1 VLQQLAEIA
10 LAAGAAILPFYHDA
24 NRSCKTKIDGS
35 PVSQADIA
43 AEAIII
49 HALSALA
56 PDIPIIAEEAVARGE
71 IPTICQQFFLVDPLD
86 GTREFMNGSGEF
98 TVNIAYIDA
107 HHAVLGV
114 IYAPV
119 LGVIYCG
126 DITTGAFT
134 ASVSAGEINTWQPIK
149 IAPANLNQ
157 LRVVASKS
165 HLDDATQA
173 FIKNYAVHE
182 FTSAGSSL
190 KFCTLAEGKADFY
203 PRFSRTM
210 EWDTAAGQAILTAA
224 GGRVTT
230 RTGDDLLYGKCAQK
244 NDVDFANPS
253 FIASAGFN
261 PLEKIPA

>member
-24 NRSCKTKIDGS
+24 NRSCNTKIDGS
-35 PVSQADIA
+35 PITQADLT
-43 AEAIII
+43 AEAIIV

-56 PDIPIIAEEAVARGE
+56 PNIPIIAEEAVARGD
-71 IPTICQQFFLVDPLD
+71 IPTIGQKFFLVDPLD
-86 GTREFMNGSGEF
+86 GTREFISGSGEF
-98 TVNIAYIDA
+98 TVNIAYIDNQRA
-107 HHAVLGV
+107 MLGV
-114 IYAPV
+114 IYAPA
-119 LGVIYCG
+119 LGVIYTG
-126 DITTGAFT
+126 NVETGAFM
-134 ASVSAGEINTWQPIK
+134 ASVRDGKISTWQAIK
-149 IAPANLNQ
+149 IMPANLKN

-165 HLDDATQA
+165 HLDAATQS
-173 FIKNYAVHE
+173 FITNFEVSE

-210 EWDTAAGQAILTAA
+210 EWDTAAGQAILVAA

-230 RTGDDLLYGKCAQK
+230 GEGNDLLYGKCEQQ